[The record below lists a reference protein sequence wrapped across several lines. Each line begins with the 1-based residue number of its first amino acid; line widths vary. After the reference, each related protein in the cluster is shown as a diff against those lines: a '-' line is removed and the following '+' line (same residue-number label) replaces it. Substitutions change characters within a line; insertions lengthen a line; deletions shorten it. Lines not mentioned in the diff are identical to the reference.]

1 MRSPASALVA
11 AVIALVLSLGGC
23 AGLPPFGRDES
34 AFGAAQPFE
43 MQGRVYARFSDR
55 AFSGSIRW
63 RHTSAADELWLGGP
77 LGQTGAHILRDASGA
92 TLTTANQQTYRSM
105 NLESS
110 MRDALGWELP
120 LADLSHYVLGNTPSG
135 ASDSNIKRNADRQL
149 TSILHNG
156 WQVEFTPN
164 DQPGQDARPL
174 RLRMRKDA
182 VEVRIVIDQLDDSA
196 N

>member
-1 MRSPASALVA
+1 MRSFASVHVA
-11 AVIALVLSLGGC
+11 AVVALVLSLAGC
-23 AGLPPFGRDES
+23 AGLPSDE
-34 AFGAAQPFE
+34 AARGAAQPFE

-77 LGQTGAHILRDASGA
+77 LGQTAAHILRDASGA

-110 MRDALGWELP
+110 MRDALGWALP
-120 LADLSHYVLGNTPSG
+120 LADLSHYVLGHAPSG
-135 ASDSNIKRNADRQL
+135 ASDTNVKRNAEQHL
-149 TSILHNG
+149 TSVLHDG
-156 WQVEFTPN
+156 WEVELTPN
-164 DQPGQDARPL
+164 DQPGQGARPL

-182 VEVRIVIDQLDDSA
+182 VEVRIVIDQLDAGVS
-196 N
+196 